1 VPWPVYSERLAAASN
16 AAGYTTAH
24 VPVGMRAVIKK
35 IITDTGNT
43 ADGLIVVQTGLAT
56 VWTVYVR
63 AAKVVDV
70 VDVMGV
76 AYGGE
81 DIKIYMSVSG
91 MACSC
96 TGYLF
101 EDPQQATRPVLE
113 QVEGVAG
120 TPPDDISRE
129 PA

>member
-1 VPWPVYSERLAAASN
+1 MPWPVYSERLASSA
-16 AAGYTTAH
+16 AAGWVNTPI
-24 VPVGMRAVIKK
+24 PVGFRAVIKR
-35 IITDTGNT
+35 ILIDTGNV

-56 VWTVYVR
+56 VYTVYVR
-63 AAKVVDV
+63 AAKVVNV

-81 DIKIYMSVSG
+81 NVSIYQSVGG

-101 EDPQQATRPVLE
+101 EDSQRRT
-113 QVEGVAG
+113 
-120 TPPDDISRE
+120 E
-129 PA
+129 PALPSMADPAGEPPGDIVRAP